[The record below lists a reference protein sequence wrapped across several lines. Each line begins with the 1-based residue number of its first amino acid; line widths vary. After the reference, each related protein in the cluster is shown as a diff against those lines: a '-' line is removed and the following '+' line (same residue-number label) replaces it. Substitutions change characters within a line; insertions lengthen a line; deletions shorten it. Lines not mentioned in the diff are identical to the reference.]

1 MVILFFGDSRGAICE
16 RESGGEIAGFLAS
29 AKTPVFDRPA
39 RGQRRKQI
47 ARLQVAQ
54 RGRAGAAGIAGERIK
69 IGHGESAPKA
79 GRDRRGKSLGESFF
93 AVFLQAL
100 ALDAHCGDRAREQ
113 AVEPDRIVARFAKA
127 EIAGLNAPQRAHDF
141 AEQIAVAVA
150 LAQFDREFG
159 FFAGAVVF
167 VRDGV
172 GGFAHVGDG
181 QIHAEVNLV
190 ADGFEHFAE
199 MLDLAGAHI
208 GLGGARVI
216 GFENRATHDR
226 RFAGDGFFAGS
237 GFGGGGFLGLDFAA
251 AFGRGA
257 GGGFGCGFGARA
269 RRRFGRLRSHSKP
282 KIIHKKR
289 RRAVDFG
296 DAGFDASKGG

>member
-1 MVILFFGDSRGAICE
+1 MRVAANGRRCRPWSDRSPPLSPSFALRLRWRGFDFRRADKIVAGQGARAVGVEKKARITPTAFDIGMMILRFGDLRGAICE

-29 AKTPVFDRPA
+29 TKTPVFDRPA
-39 RGQRRKQI
+39 RGQRREQI

-54 RGRAGAAGIAGERIK
+54 RGRAGAARIAGERIK

-79 GRDRRGKSLGESFF
+79 GRNRRGKSLGESFF

-172 GGFAHVGDG
+172 GDSRMWVT
-181 QIHAEVNLV
+181 VKS
-190 ADGFEHFAE
+190 
-199 MLDLAGAHI
+199 MP
-208 GLGGARVI
+208 
-216 GFENRATHDR
+216 
-226 RFAGDGFFAGS
+226 S
-237 GFGGGGFLGLDFAA
+237 
-251 AFGRGA
+251 
-257 GGGFGCGFGARA
+257 
-269 RRRFGRLRSHSKP
+269 
-282 KIIHKKR
+282 
-289 RRAVDFG
+289 
-296 DAGFDASKGG
+296 

>member
-1 MVILFFGDSRGAICE
+1 ML
-16 RESGGEIAGFLAS
+16 
-29 AKTPVFDRPA
+29 
-39 RGQRRKQI
+39 
-47 ARLQVAQ
+47 VAQ

-79 GRDRRGKSLGESFF
+79 GRNRRGKSLGESFF

-190 ADGFEHFAE
+190 ADGLEHFAE
-199 MLDLAGAHI
+199 MLDLASAHI
-208 GLGGARVI
+208 GLAGARVI

-226 RFAGDGFFAGS
+226 RFAGDGFFGGC

-269 RRRFGRLRSHSKP
+269 RRRF
-282 KIIHKKR
+282 
-289 RRAVDFG
+289 
-296 DAGFDASKGG
+296 

>member
-1 MVILFFGDSRGAICE
+1 ML
-16 RESGGEIAGFLAS
+16 
-29 AKTPVFDRPA
+29 
-39 RGQRRKQI
+39 
-47 ARLQVAQ
+47 VAQ

-79 GRDRRGKSLGESFF
+79 GRNRRGKSLGESFF

-190 ADGFEHFAE
+190 ADGLEHFAE

-216 GFENRATHDR
+216 GFENRAAHDR

-269 RRRFGRLRSHSKP
+269 RRRF
-282 KIIHKKR
+282 
-289 RRAVDFG
+289 
-296 DAGFDASKGG
+296 